1 VEVVSVEFGGA
12 WLEEASVAH
21 MIEVGPHT
29 AAGFGEGSWI
39 FVGDRRETLEEVG
52 LHGIGFELQPL
63 DTLVGD
69 QEAQLEDIF
78 AAAPAAAAAA
88 ARLEA
93 RGERYRI
100 WTFDY
105 FVLVAGIASEVRHI
119 GLRAVLLLRVNW
131 TAAKHC
137 MADETAG

>member
-1 VEVVSVEFGGA
+1 
-12 WLEEASVAH
+12 
-21 MIEVGPHT
+21 MIEAGPHT

-39 FVGDRRETLEEVG
+39 FVGDRRETLEEAS

-69 QEAQLEDIF
+69 QEAQFEDIF
-78 AAAPAAAAAA
+78 AAAPAAAA

-105 FVLVAGIASEVRHI
+105 FVLVVGTASEVRHI

-131 TAAKHC
+131 KAAKHC